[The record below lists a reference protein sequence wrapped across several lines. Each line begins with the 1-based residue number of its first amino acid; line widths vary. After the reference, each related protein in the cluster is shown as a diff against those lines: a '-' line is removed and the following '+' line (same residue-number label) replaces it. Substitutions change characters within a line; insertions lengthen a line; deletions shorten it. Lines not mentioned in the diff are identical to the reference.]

1 MTLTTFDV
9 FGSGPGEAMFEEA
22 DILHSSVFQLS
33 LVPGLWEIYVDG
45 KNEDGVVIGTGE
57 STIQLESGMVMNETI
72 HVVPMEGRG
81 FLTITI
87 SWPDSVLA
95 DPAVSG
101 ELTPVG
107 SSAQSMTLTPDPDG
121 LSATYQDSLGS
132 GYYTITMQLTDA
144 GEHVWGTTEA
154 ARVMSGYTSSRSY
167 QLQEVVNR
175 SGYGFEMVDDLQNPI
190 DITLSGMIENL
201 LPGEEMTVAAYTS
214 EPVDTYQW
222 YLQGEP
228 ITDATTDSIT
238 LGSNLDAGVYWLD
251 VLVQS
256 GVVLSSEQTIFRILQ
271 TEDDGTQIG
280 PLVINEF
287 MANPAQ
293 VSDSDGEW
301 FEVVNIGSTAVDLE
315 TWIIRDEG
323 SDSHTID
330 QSLVISPDEF
340 LVFGSN
346 ATDTLN
352 GGTAVD
358 YEYRSINLSNGTDA
372 ILLVRDDG
380 TIIDA
385 VRWGGASQLP
395 VAAGASTALTD
406 PRLDNRR
413 SKYWKLSSS
422 LYNTMDFGTPGAP
435 N

>member
-1 MTLTTFDV
+1 
-9 FGSGPGEAMFEEA
+9 MFEEA
-22 DILHSSVFQLS
+22 DIPHSSVFQLS

-45 KNEDGVVIGTGE
+45 KNKDGVVIGTGE
-57 STIQLESGMVMNETI
+57 GTIQLKAGMVMNETI

-81 FLTITI
+81 FLSITI

-101 ELTPVG
+101 ELTAVG
-107 SSAQSMTLTPDPDG
+107 SSAQSMAFTPDPDG

-132 GYYTITMQLTDA
+132 GYYSITMQLADA
-144 GEHVWGTTEA
+144 GEPVWGTTEA
-154 ARVMSGYTSSRSY
+154 GRVMSGYTSSRSY
-167 QLQEVVNR
+167 QLQEAVNR
-175 SGYGFEMVDDLQNPI
+175 SGYGFEVIDDLQNSI

-201 LPGEEMTVAAYTS
+201 LPGEEMTVAANTS
-214 EPVDTYQW
+214 EPVDAYQW

-256 GVVLSSEQTIFRILQ
+256 GVVLSSERTIFRILQ

-287 MANPAQ
+287 MANPEQ

-301 FEVVNIGSTAVDLE
+301 FEVVNIGSSAVDLE
-315 TWIIRDEG
+315 TWVIRDEG
-323 SDSHTID
+323 SNSHTIN
-330 QSLVISPDEF
+330 QSLVIPPDEF
-340 LVFGSN
+340 LVFGNN
-346 ATDTLN
+346 AADSTN
-352 GGTAVD
+352 GGISVD
-358 YEYRSINLSNGTDA
+358 YEYQGISLSNGNADA

-385 VRWGGASQLP
+385 VRWKGASQLP
-395 VAAGASTALTD
+395 VAEGASTAL
-406 PRLDNRR
+406 
-413 SKYWKLSSS
+413 
-422 LYNTMDFGTPGAP
+422 
-435 N
+435 